1 MKKETTLYFNQG
13 KFKFS
18 AGHFTI
24 FSATDREPLHGHNY
38 TLEVALTAELQEAG
52 ITFDYRD
59 VAEKLTQLCRDLS
72 LHCLMPTQSPYLK
85 INEDGDHY
93 EIIFNHQSMWL
104 LKSDVILMPLENIS
118 IETLSQWFVDQL
130 AQDKIFL
137 SQFPIKKI
145 VIKVFNGPYHAAEA
159 IQAVNNE

>member
-1 MKKETTLYFNQG
+1 MLKRETTLYFNQG

-24 FSATDREPLHGHNY
+24 FSATEREPLHGHNY
-38 TLEVALTAELQEAG
+38 TVEVMLTAEMQEPG

-59 VAEKLTQLCRDLS
+59 VAEKLTQLCRQLS
-72 LHCLMPTQSPYLK
+72 LQCLMPEKSPYLQ
-85 INEDGDHY
+85 ITEDDQHY
-93 EIIFNHQSMWL
+93 QITFNHESMWL
-104 LKSDVILMPLENIS
+104 LKSDVILMPLENIT

-130 AQDKIFL
+130 TQDKLFL

-145 VIKVFNGPYHAAEA
+145 VIKVFNGPLHAASAQA
-159 IQAVNNE
+159 IL

>member
-1 MKKETTLYFNQG
+1 MKQQTTLYFNQG

-38 TLEVALTAELQEAG
+38 TLEVILTAELQAPG

-59 VAEKLTQLCRDLS
+59 VAEKISQLCRQLS
-72 LHCLMPTQSPYLK
+72 LHCLMPTKSPYLK
-85 INEDGDHY
+85 IEDDDQHY
-93 EIIFNHQSMWL
+93 QITFNQESMWL
-104 LKSDVILMPLENIS
+104 LKSDVILMPLENIT
-118 IETLSQWFVDQL
+118 IESLSQWFVDAL
-130 AQDKIFL
+130 THDKLFL

-145 VIKVFNGPYHAAEA
+145 SVKVFNGPFHAAEA
-159 IQAVNNE
+159 GATI

>member
-1 MKKETTLYFNQG
+1 MKDKTTLYFNQG

-38 TLEVALTAELQEAG
+38 TLEVALTAEINASG

-59 VAEKLTQLCRDLS
+59 VSEKLTQLCRDLS
-72 LHCLMPTQSPYLK
+72 LRCLMPARSPYLK
-85 INEDGDHY
+85 IIDDGEHY

-104 LKSDVILMPLENIS
+104 LKSDVILMPLENIT
-118 IETLSQWFVDQL
+118 IEMLAKWFVDQL
-130 AQDKIFL
+130 TQDQLFL

-145 VIKVFNGPYHAAEA
+145 VIKVFNGPFHAAEA
-159 IQAVNNE
+159 AADL